1 MSSRF
6 QDAIILAMEHSIG
19 IPRRLR
25 EIPDAPKKLHM
36 RGTLPA
42 DNLFHLTVI
51 GSRKYTQYG
60 KIACEMLIEG
70 LKGYPFVIISGLAL
84 GMDTVA
90 LETAIRVGLPTIAFP
105 GSGLS
110 DSAIYPRA
118 NVLLANIIVERGGCL
133 ISEFENDLKATNW
146 SFPRRNRLMAGM
158 SDAVLVIEAENKSG
172 TRITAKLAT
181 EYNRDVL
188 SVPGPITS
196 DYSGGTNQLLRE
208 GATPITCVQDIL
220 EHFHI
225 ETQTPGSFNV
235 DDLDLTDNERVL
247 MKQLIAPIPKGDL
260 IKTSGLLVHEA
271 NVALSTL
278 EIKGLIKEELGEV
291 RRV

>member
-1 MSSRF
+1 
-6 QDAIILAMEHSIG
+6 MEHSVG

-25 EIPDAPKKLHM
+25 EIPDTPKKLYM
-36 RGTLPA
+36 RGALPA

-60 KIACEMLIEG
+60 KAVCEMLVEG

-90 LETAIRVGLPTIAFP
+90 LESAIRVGLPTIAFP

-118 NVLLANIIVERGGCL
+118 NVLLAHTMIERGGCL
-133 ISEFENDLKATNW
+133 MSEFEPEFKATNW

-196 DYSGGTNQLLRE
+196 IYSDGTNQLIRE

-225 ETQTPGSFNV
+225 KEQKPSSV
-235 DDLDLTDNERVL
+235 SLDDLDLTDHERVL
-247 MKQLIAPIPKGDL
+247 MEQLIAPIVKGDL
-260 IKTSGLLVHEA
+260 IKTSGLQVHEA
-271 NVALSTL
+271 NIALSTL
-278 EIKGLIKEELGEV
+278 EIKGFIKEELGEV